1 MNCDIIKN
9 IKNINK
15 KSSVQGRIL
24 EKFVS
29 QGAFTIPEMSKA
41 VGVSLPTT
49 TCAINELMKAGL
61 VREAG
66 KKDNSAGRIPM
77 VYDLMPAAG
86 YFVGVNPEMD
96 CLALAASD
104 FCGNLITE
112 KVTVPYIYE
121 NTPENLERVAEIIN
135 EFIAML
141 PFAKEHTDY
150 CIRNTP
156 YKNGEGDIV
165 GELSKACEKYGLKF
179 GVSSANSSKLPTKFI
194 EFPQQI
200 H

>member
-1 MNCDIIKN
+1 
-9 IKNINK
+9 
-15 KSSVQGRIL
+15 
-24 EKFVS
+24 
-29 QGAFTIPEMSKA
+29 MSKA

-86 YFVGVNPEMD
+86 YFVGVNREMD

-104 FCGNLITE
+104 FCGKLITE

-194 EFPQQI
+194 EFTFLSAI
-200 H
+200 LISDS

>member
-1 MNCDIIKN
+1 
-9 IKNINK
+9 
-15 KSSVQGRIL
+15 
-24 EKFVS
+24 
-29 QGAFTIPEMSKA
+29 MSKA

-112 KVTVPYIYE
+112 KVTEPYIYE

-141 PFAKEHTDY
+141 PFAKE
-150 CIRNTP
+150 
-156 YKNGEGDIV
+156 
-165 GELSKACEKYGLKF
+165 
-179 GVSSANSSKLPTKFI
+179 
-194 EFPQQI
+194 QI
-200 H
+200 L

>member
-1 MNCDIIKN
+1 MHCDIIKY
-9 IKNINK
+9 IKNTNK
-15 KSSVQGRIL
+15 KSSTQGRIL

-49 TCAINELMKAGL
+49 TSAINELMKAGL

-77 VYDLMPAAG
+77 VYDLMPTAG

-112 KVTVPYIYE
+112 KVTVPYIYMRILQRIWSVWQRLL
-121 NTPENLERVAEIIN
+121 TSL
-135 EFIAML
+135 L
-141 PFAKEHTDY
+141 L
-150 CIRNTP
+150 CC
-156 YKNGEGDIV
+156 
-165 GELSKACEKYGLKF
+165 LSLKSRF
-179 GVSSANSSKLPTKFI
+179 CRFV
-194 EFPQQI
+194 
-200 H
+200 

>member
-1 MNCDIIKN
+1 MRDELLKHIR
-9 IKNINK
+9 NINK

-24 EKFVS
+24 EQFVS
-29 QGAFTIPEMSKA
+29 QGTFTIPEMSKA
-41 VGVSLPTT
+41 VGVSLPTAT
-49 TCAINELMKAGL
+49 SAINELIKAGL
-61 VREAG
+61 VREVG
-66 KKDNSAGRIPM
+66 KKDISSGRIPM
-77 VYDLMPAAG
+77 AYDLVPNAG

>member
-1 MNCDIIKN
+1 
-9 IKNINK
+9 
-15 KSSVQGRIL
+15 
-24 EKFVS
+24 
-29 QGAFTIPEMSKA
+29 
-41 VGVSLPTT
+41 
-49 TCAINELMKAGL
+49 MKAGL

-112 KVTVPYIYE
+112 KIRVPYTYE

-135 EFIAML
+135 EFIAMQ